1 MPFIFTFV
9 AVSLQGKRV
18 TGIHGIGDP
27 PAAATVGLAE
37 VVHIPKGII
46 FRKGILSSAFPAGK
60 PVVVTP
66 FIGSTTNGVGTV
78 PHEHFKRL
86 SAQVALGIIPPER
99 L

>member
-1 MPFIFTFV
+1 MPLFYFRSSITP
-9 AVSLQGKRV
+9 GRRV

-46 FRKGILSSAFPAGK
+46 FRKGTLSSAFPAGK

-66 FIGSTTNGVGTV
+66 L
-78 PHEHFKRL
+78 E
-86 SAQVALGIIPPER
+86 AL
-99 L
+99 

>member
-1 MPFIFTFV
+1 M
-9 AVSLQGKRV
+9 

-27 PAAATVGLAE
+27 PAAATAGLAE

-46 FRKGILSSAFPAGK
+46 FRKGTLSSAFPAGK

-66 FIGSTTNGVGTV
+66 FIGGTINGVGTV

-86 SAQVALGIIPPER
+86 SVQIDLGITPPEK